1 MNKGFKNILII
12 GDGAWGTA
20 LAVTAANNI
29 ENVIIYSRD
38 LNVVDSINKNNI
50 NPKSFPSIKLPANI
64 AATDEPASF
73 KNAELILIAIPAQV
87 LRKFL
92 SDFKEYIS
100 NNIPIVICAKGIEND
115 TLNLMSEVCRQI
127 IPQNIIAILS
137 GPNFASEIAV
147 KKLSASLI
155 ACEHEEIGISIVRA
169 LSNPTF
175 RCYYSNDI
183 IGVQIAGAA
192 KNVIAIAAG
201 ILEGLNLGEN
211 AKAALVTRG
220 LNEITRLSTALNG
233 NLETSFGLAGIGD
246 LILTCG
252 SRTSRNM
259 SLGFMLASGKPI
271 GEILNE
277 NGTYEGYPTSLSIN
291 ALCEKLNL
299 DLPIFKAVY
308 RVLYQGSNIEK
319 EIDLLVNRPLKA
331 EKF

>member
-1 MNKGFKNILII
+1 MNKCFKNILVI

-20 LAVTAANNI
+20 LAITAANNI

-38 LNVVDSINKNNI
+38 QKVVDSINGSNV
-50 NPKSFPSIKLPANI
+50 NPKSFPQINLPYNI
-64 AATDEPASF
+64 SATAEPNSF
-73 KNAELILIAIPAQV
+73 VKAELILIAIPAQA

-92 SDFKEYIS
+92 LDFKEYIPCVPL
-100 NNIPIVICAKGIEND
+100 IICSKGIENE
-115 TLNLMSEVCRQI
+115 TLNLMSEICGQI
-127 IPQNIIAILS
+127 LPTNVIAVLS
-137 GPNFASEIAV
+137 GPNFACEIAA

-169 LSNPTF
+169 LSNTAF

-192 KNVIAIAAG
+192 KNVIAVAAG
-201 ILEGLNLGEN
+201 ILVGLSLGEN

-220 LNEITRLSTALNG
+220 LNEITRLSIALNG
-233 NLETSFGLAGIGD
+233 KLETSFGLAGMGD

-259 SLGFMLASGKPI
+259 SLGFMLASGKHRE
-271 GEILNE
+271 EIINE
-277 NGTYEGYPTSLSIN
+277 GGTYEGYPTSLSIN

-299 DLPIFKAVY
+299 DLPIFKSVY
-308 RVLYQGSNIEK
+308 RILYQGSNIEN
-319 EIDLLVNRPLKA
+319 EIEQLINRPLKA